1 MKKEITPSRLILL
14 IVMILVIVTLGL
26 AGITLLTKATASE
39 VYDKSRNVTIISLV
53 ITWLSY
59 GIYRIIRR
67 IENHTNR
74 KDGDSK

>member
-1 MKKEITPSRLILL
+1 MKKEITPSRLILF
-14 IVMILVIVTLGL
+14 IVMILVIVTLGS
-26 AGITLLTKATASE
+26 ASITLLTKATASE
-39 VYDKSRNVTIISLV
+39 AYDKARNVTIISLV

-74 KDGDSK
+74 KDEDSK